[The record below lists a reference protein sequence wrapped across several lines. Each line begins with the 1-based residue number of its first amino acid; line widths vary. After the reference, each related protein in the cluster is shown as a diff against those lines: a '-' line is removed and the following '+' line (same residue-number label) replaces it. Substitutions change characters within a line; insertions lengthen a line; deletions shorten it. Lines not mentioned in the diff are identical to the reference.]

1 MENYNA
7 LLDQADQ
14 WLDRNALAEFEEW
27 LDSQEVYYPEPS
39 PIIDCEDYD
48 DDF

>member
-7 LLDQADQ
+7 LLDQAEE
-14 WLDRNALAEFEEW
+14 WLDRNAQAEFDAW
-27 LDSQEVYYPEPS
+27 IDAQEIHYPEPS
-39 PIIDCEDYD
+39 EIIVCEDYD

>member
-1 MENYNA
+1 MDNYNA

-14 WLDRNALAEFEEW
+14 WLDRNAQAEFEAW
-27 LDSQEVYYPEPS
+27 LDAQDVNYPKPS
-39 PIIDCEDYD
+39 DIIDGEDYQ